1 MTLELALK
9 VLGWTFVAVP
19 TMTFLGVSF
28 YMIKGAT
35 TDDETVKA
43 LVLLGLST
51 FFMGAIL
58 LLLLYL
64 TDIFQRF

>member
-9 VLGWTFVAVP
+9 IIGWFFVLGPTITFIAI
-19 TMTFLGVSF
+19 SF
-28 YMIKGAT
+28 YMIRGAAE
-35 TDDETVKA
+35 DDATIMA
-43 LVLLGLST
+43 LVLIALAL

-64 TDIFQRF
+64 TDVFIGF